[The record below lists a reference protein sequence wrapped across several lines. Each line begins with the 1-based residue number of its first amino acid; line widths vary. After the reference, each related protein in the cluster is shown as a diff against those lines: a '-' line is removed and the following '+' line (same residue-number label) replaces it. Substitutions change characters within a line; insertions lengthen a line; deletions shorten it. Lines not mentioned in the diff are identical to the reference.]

1 MEQENNATV
10 GGEDKKRNLI
20 YFIVAGAV
28 GAVAVALI
36 VVFAVMLLGGKKP
49 AEEPAAAPVMVAD
62 TEEDEDKPLT
72 AAEKEAL
79 VKSTLSKLK
88 KAGAAAVSG
97 AAESADSSTDGSANS
112 ADGAATSNVAV
123 EFQDTYDSGAPYFLP
138 ANAKTGIALDKA
150 FGIYTNDLELT
161 AAEAVAKAVTAKL
174 KDLGFVEYDEIPL
187 MAGPAW
193 YDEEND
199 LICTPVAASVPFAV
213 ACGHTSWITTE
224 KLAFINSLAD
234 AYYAAKGEYPA
245 ALDASKDDIV
255 NSVFEPYQ
263 RLVASLPDAGA
274 IFYRPSE
281 TGKWVF
287 FTSGQAAPSCEEF
300 AKDAGAR
307 RAFQGESCVNAS
319 GKTMTV
325 SAG

>member
-1 MEQENNATV
+1 MEQENNVAS

-20 YFIVAGAV
+20 YFGVAGAIGV
-28 GAVAVALI
+28 VAVIFI
-36 VVFAVMLLGGKKP
+36 VIFVAMLLGGKKP
-49 AEEPAAAPVMVAD
+49 AEQPVATPVAVVD
-62 TEEDEDKPLT
+62 TEEDEDRPLS

-79 VKSTLSKLK
+79 VKSTLSELK
-88 KAGAAAVSG
+88 KAGAAAVS
-97 AAESADSSTDGSANS
+97 D
-112 ADGAATSNVAV
+112 ATV
-123 EFQDTYDSGAPYFLP
+123 EFQDTYDTGAPYFLP

-150 FGIYTNDLELT
+150 FGIYANDLELT
-161 AAEAVAKAVTAKL
+161 TAKAVAKAVVAKL
-174 KDLGFVEYDEIPL
+174 EDLGFVEYDEIPL

-193 YDEEND
+193 YDEDND
-199 LICTPVAASVPFAV
+199 LICTPVVASTPFTV
-213 ACGHTSWITTE
+213 TCGHTSWITTE

-234 AYYAAKGEYPA
+234 AYYAAKDEYPA
-245 ALDASKDDIV
+245 ALNASKADIV
-255 NSVFEPYQ
+255 DSVFEPYQ

-319 GKTMTV
+319 GKTMTI

>member
-1 MEQENNATV
+1 MEQENDVTA

-20 YFIVAGAV
+20 YFGVAGAV
-28 GAVAVALI
+28 GAVAVIFI
-36 VVFAVMLLGGKKP
+36 VVFVVMLLGGKKP
-49 AEEPAAAPVMVAD
+49 EEEPVAAPVVAAD
-62 TEEDEDKPLT
+62 VEEDEDRPLT

-79 VKSTLSKLK
+79 VKSTLTKLK
-88 KAGAAAVSG
+88 KAAATAASGASKNSTDEADGTAGTASAAA
-97 AAESADSSTDGSANS
+97 DS
-112 ADGAATSNVAV
+112 VAV
-123 EFQDTYDSGAPYFLP
+123 EFQDTYDTDAPYFLP

-150 FGIYTNDLELT
+150 FGIYANGLELMVADT
-161 AAEAVAKAVTAKL
+161 VAKAVTAKL
-174 KDLGFVEYDEIPL
+174 KDLGFVKYDEIPL

-193 YDEEND
+193 YDEDND
-199 LICTPVAASVPFAV
+199 LICAPVVAGTPFRVS
-213 ACGHTSWITTE
+213 CGHTSWITTE

-234 AYYAAKGEYPA
+234 AYYAAKDEYPA
-245 ALDASKDDIV
+245 ALNASKTNIV
-255 NSVFEPYQ
+255 DSVFEPYQ

-307 RAFQGESCVNAS
+307 RAFQGESCVNAA

>member
-1 MEQENNATV
+1 MEQENNVTF

-20 YFIVAGAV
+20 YFGVAGV
-28 GAVAVALI
+28 IGVVAVIFI
-36 VVFAVMLLGGKKP
+36 VVFVAMLLGGKKP
-49 AEEPAAAPVMVAD
+49 AEEPVAAPVVAD
-62 TEEDEDKPLT
+62 VEEDEDRPLS

-79 VKSTLSKLK
+79 VKSTLSELK
-88 KAGAAAVSG
+88 KAGAATASG
-97 AAESADSSTDGSANS
+97 T
-112 ADGAATSNVAV
+112 TV
-123 EFQDTYDSGAPYFLP
+123 EFQDTYDTGAPYFLP

-150 FGIYTNDLELT
+150 FGIYANGLELMV
-161 AAEAVAKAVTAKL
+161 AETVAKAVTAKL

-193 YDEEND
+193 YDEDND
-199 LICTPVAASVPFAV
+199 LICAPVVAGTPFRVS
-213 ACGHTSWITTE
+213 CGHTSWITTE

-234 AYYAAKGEYPA
+234 AYYAAKDEYPA
-245 ALDASKDDIV
+245 ALNASKANIV
-255 NSVFEPYQ
+255 DSVFEPYQ

-300 AKDAGAR
+300 AKDSGAR
-307 RAFQGESCVNAS
+307 RAFQGESCVNAA

>member
-1 MEQENNATV
+1 MEQENNVTA

-28 GAVAVALI
+28 GAVAVIFI
-36 VVFAVMLLGGKKP
+36 VVFVAMLLGGKKP
-49 AEEPAAAPVMVAD
+49 EEEPVAAPVVVAD
-62 TEEDEDKPLT
+62 VEEDEDRPLT

-88 KAGAAAVSG
+88 KAATAAVSG
-97 AAESADSSTDGSANS
+97 T
-112 ADGAATSNVAV
+112 TV
-123 EFQDTYDSGAPYFLP
+123 EFQDTYDTGAPYFLP

-150 FGIYTNDLELT
+150 FGIYTSNLELT

-199 LICTPVAASVPFAV
+199 LLCTPVAASVPFVV

-224 KLAFINSLAD
+224 KLAFINGLAD

-245 ALDASKDDIV
+245 ALNASKADIV
-255 NSVFEPYQ
+255 DSVFEPYQ

-307 RAFQGESCVNAS
+307 RAFQGESCVNAA